1 MNSKLKNLTIIDNNT
16 AEILA
21 NGVELIENIKK
32 EEHIN
37 YIKQVYYKLSN
48 TPDKLNLEELEFLM
62 KIQKRSTIIKLDF
75 EEDGY
80 FIIKKDIKKTLEL
93 HEYTRSMLYCISHMI
108 THDGRLKYE
117 NNRIIP
123 SLSKLKEYLKISN
136 DKWNKYIK
144 PDIDK
149 FNILKKESIDNKW
162 CILLNPIYATTTRIV
177 TETMFI
183 AFHEEL
189 KKYLD
194 NIEYLYLKRLHKL
207 EL

>member
-37 YIKQVYYKLSN
+37 YIKELYYKLNNCS
-48 TPDKLNLEELEFLM
+48 DKLTLEDLSVLM
-62 KIQKRSTIIKLDF
+62 KLQKRSTIIKLDF

-80 FIIKKDIKKTLEL
+80 FIIKKDIQKTLEL

-144 PDIDK
+144 PDINK
-149 FNILKKESIDNKW
+149 FYILKKESIDNKW

-194 NIEYLYLKRLHKL
+194 DIEYLYLKRLHKL

>member
-108 THDGRLKYE
+108 THEGRLKYE

>member
-80 FIIKKDIKKTLEL
+80 FIIKKDIQKTLEL

>member
-48 TPDKLNLEELEFLM
+48 TPDKLNLKELEFLM

-75 EEDGY
+75 GEDGY
-80 FIIKKDIKKTLEL
+80 FIIKKDIQKTLEL

>member
-80 FIIKKDIKKTLEL
+80 FIIKKDIQKTLEL

-189 KKYLD
+189 KKHLD